1 MMREIR
7 DVLPT
12 PSPPMNKILKEEDDD
27 DEELEELEEL
37 EEEDG
42 ADTAEDPLMVLS
54 K

>member
-1 MMREIR
+1 MREIR
-7 DVLPT
+7 DVLPA
-12 PSPPMNKILKEEDDD
+12 PSPPMNKILKKEDDD
-27 DEELEELEEL
+27 DDDEEL